1 MDTNN
6 IVQEFRARGK
16 TQHDFCNE
24 NGISIEKL
32 RYYLYKKN
40 RLNRKKSANTSL
52 VASPASF
59 ITFAQKTPV
68 NIDTKPGS
76 AQCYTIIHGKFTIE
90 ALSSLLKM
98 AH

>member
-32 RYYLYKKN
+32 QYYLYKKN

-59 ITFAQKTPV
+59 ITSRRKHPLT
-68 NIDTKPGS
+68 
-76 AQCYTIIHGKFTIE
+76 
-90 ALSSLLKM
+90 
-98 AH
+98 